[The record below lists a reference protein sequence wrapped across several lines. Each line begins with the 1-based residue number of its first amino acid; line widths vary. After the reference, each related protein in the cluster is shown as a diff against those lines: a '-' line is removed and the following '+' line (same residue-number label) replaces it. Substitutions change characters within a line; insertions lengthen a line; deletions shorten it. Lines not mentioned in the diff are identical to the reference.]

1 MEFWLSFIFGS
12 LQGWLCISTFIIS
25 GCTWFLSFLLLVML
39 TLLGGRADPDGQNIS
54 VLDSNKCQLSQLSW
68 WLSSVKASEVQK
80 HCPQQ
85 WHQNRFFLTSV
96 RGSVLRG
103 LPHLLQGSV
112 KLLKVVSLQ
121 DKDIATTPW
130 CLWCRS
136 CIYQYRKSTSR
147 LTGIHHRGGDP
158 LVHTRLFILCL
169 KTRAWIGNS
178 CAVKGPGRWPA
189 WPQHGVTS
197 REEFHLSIQSSLDCT
212 CWSITS
218 ETPEFM

>member
-96 RGSVLRG
+96 RGSVLG
-103 LPHLLQGSV
+103 V
-112 KLLKVVSLQ
+112 
-121 DKDIATTPW
+121 
-130 CLWCRS
+130 CLIFFR
-136 CIYQYRKSTSR
+136 
-147 LTGIHHRGGDP
+147 
-158 LVHTRLFILCL
+158 V
-169 KTRAWIGNS
+169 
-178 CAVKGPGRWPA
+178 
-189 WPQHGVTS
+189 
-197 REEFHLSIQSSLDCT
+197 QSSSSKLWVCRMKISRRHLGVCDVDHVFINIGSQPQDWLEFT
-212 CWSITS
+212 IGVETHWS
-218 ETPEFM
+218 TPGSSLCVWRQEPE